1 MEIKVKIPL
10 NMITKQ
16 VLNINTNDFEE
27 KLKEFVN
34 TLENEYT
41 VDRNIYSEFVSMG
54 INIDELDN
62 MIKEIEDFSFGFE
75 SDPDVIN
82 FPYTQWIDRL
92 ITVYPGRHS

>member
-1 MEIKVKIPL
+1 MEIRVKVPL

-16 VLNINTNDFEE
+16 VLDIDVSNFEN
-27 KLKEFVN
+27 KLKQFVDL
-34 TLENEYT
+34 LENEYT
-41 VDRNIYSEFVSMG
+41 IDQDLYDEFVSMG

-75 SDPDVIN
+75 SDPNVIN

-92 ITVYPGRHS
+92 TTIYPGRQS

>member
-1 MEIKVKIPL
+1 MEIRVKIPL

-16 VLNINTNDFEE
+16 VLDIDVSNFEN
-27 KLKEFVN
+27 KLREFVN

-41 VDRNIYSEFVSMG
+41 VDRDIYGEFVSIGVNM
-54 INIDELDN
+54 DELDN
-62 MIKEIEDFSFGFE
+62 MIEEIEDFSFGFE

-92 ITVYPGRHS
+92 MTIYPGRHS